1 MIHYGGGGVDGSGS
15 SDGSVSSRLATGT
28 QTRFTHVMRFPLIV
42 PLLLLA
48 VTTTLAQ
55 TLAPAP
61 IPAQTN
67 KPNAFEKEILAFEAS
82 DHTNPPPRHAVLF
95 VGSSSIRLWKTLA
108 QDFPNRH
115 IINRGFGGSQI
126 ADSILFADRIVLP
139 YEPATIVF
147 YAGGN
152 DLNAGK
158 TPQAVFNDYKTFV
171 AQVREKLPDTKIA
184 YISIAGNP
192 ARWSQID
199 RVREANQLIREFSRT
214 LPGLSYIDT
223 ATAMLGA
230 NGLPRPEIFV
240 ADKLHMNTNGYA
252 IWTRVIGAHLQQMD
266 AGKKP

>member
-1 MIHYGGGGVDGSGS
+1 
-15 SDGSVSSRLATGT
+15 
-28 QTRFTHVMRFPLIV
+28 MRIPLIV
-42 PLLLLA
+42 PLLWLA
-48 VTTTLAQ
+48 VTTALAQ
-55 TLAPAP
+55 TPA
-61 IPAQTN
+61 PAQTN
-67 KPNAFEKEILAFEAS
+67 KPNAFENEILAFEAS
-82 DHTNPPPRHAVLF
+82 DRTNPPPRHAILF

-108 QDFPNRH
+108 QDFPNRRV
-115 IINRGFGGSQI
+115 INRGFGGSQI

-158 TPQAVFNDYKTFV
+158 TPQVVFHDYKTFV
-171 AQVREKLPDTKIA
+171 EKVRTKLPDTQIA

-192 ARWSQID
+192 ARWSQIE
-199 RVREANQLIREFSRT
+199 RVREANRLIQAYSRT

-230 NGLPRPEIFV
+230 DGLPRPEIFV

-252 IWTRVIGAHLQQMD
+252 IWTRVIGAHLQQLD
-266 AGKKP
+266 AEKKP

>member
-1 MIHYGGGGVDGSGS
+1 
-15 SDGSVSSRLATGT
+15 
-28 QTRFTHVMRFPLIV
+28 MRIPLIV
-42 PLLLLA
+42 PLLWLA
-48 VTTTLAQ
+48 VTTALAQ
-55 TLAPAP
+55 TPAP
-61 IPAQTN
+61 DQTN

-82 DHTNPPPRHAVLF
+82 DRTNPPPRHAILF

-108 QDFPNRH
+108 QDFPNRRV
-115 IINRGFGGSQI
+115 INRGFGGSQI

-158 TPQAVFNDYKTFV
+158 TPQVVFHDYKTFV
-171 AQVREKLPDTKIA
+171 EKVRTKLPDTQIA

-192 ARWSQID
+192 ARWSQIE
-199 RVREANQLIREFSRT
+199 RVREANQLIQAYSRT

-230 NGLPRPEIFV
+230 DGLPRPEIFV

-252 IWTRVIGAHLQQMD
+252 IWTRVIGAHLQQLD
-266 AGKKP
+266 AEKKP